1 MTCFV
6 SADLSPVTMSS
17 CIQSQAGCDLMFT
30 HRETHTCTLIVYTA
44 QFPVPGLDL
53 DLFCHGCC
61 DTCCRV
67 SQIGFVLHKL
77 TAIFFHIISRFRFSL
92 WVGMSVCMQFLLQVL
107 FAKGVMKNIWEI
119 SQLLSPCI
127 LMNDSEDCHNNS
139 RHLFREPAAME
150 NLTGSGFAN
159 TFAGLKI

>member
-1 MTCFV
+1 MDMLIGDKKFCGGCSRAQEVVMTCFV

-61 DTCCRV
+61 DTYCRV

-77 TAIFFHIISRFRFSL
+77 NMKKRIAVFPDL
-92 WVGMSVCMQFLLQVL
+92 DSVCGLGCL
-107 FAKGVMKNIWEI
+107 FACSFSCKFYL
-119 SQLLSPCI
+119 QRAL
-127 LMNDSEDCHNNS
+127 
-139 RHLFREPAAME
+139 
-150 NLTGSGFAN
+150 
-159 TFAGLKI
+159 

>member
-1 MTCFV
+1 MDMLIGDKKFCGGCSRAQEVVMTCFV

-61 DTCCRV
+61 DTYCRV
-67 SQIGFVLHKL
+67 SQIGFVL
-77 TAIFFHIISRFRFSL
+77 
-92 WVGMSVCMQFLLQVL
+92 SVCMQFLLQVL

-127 LMNDSEDCHNNS
+127 LMNDSEDCHNNN

-150 NLTGSGFAN
+150 NVTGSGFAN

>member
-1 MTCFV
+1 MNMLIGDKKFCGGCSRAQEVVMTCFV
-6 SADLSPVTMSS
+6 WVDLSPVTMSS

-61 DTCCRV
+61 DTYRRV

-77 TAIFFHIISRFRFSL
+77 TAIFFSYYFQI
-92 WVGMSVCMQFLLQVL
+92 
-107 FAKGVMKNIWEI
+107 
-119 SQLLSPCI
+119 
-127 LMNDSEDCHNNS
+127 
-139 RHLFREPAAME
+139 
-150 NLTGSGFAN
+150 
-159 TFAGLKI
+159 